1 MPLAAL
7 YIRVSTQEQNDS
19 GLSLDYQ
26 LHQCTHY
33 AKVRLDCDQVVPF
46 TDSASANRIQSRPM
60 LCDLMKEISAYTH
73 LIVLRLDRLAR
84 NTLDLL
90 NIAKRCQAQ
99 HVALHSVTESI
110 DTQGPAGQLF
120 FTVLAALAEFEVN
133 LIAQRTR
140 DALSAK
146 RARGDWV
153 GRLPY
158 GFADRDL
165 SPDPEQMETVREAYR
180 LHQVGLGYHKI
191 ARVLCLSVPTVRH
204 ILNNPIYRE
213 RGML

>member
-1 MPLAAL
+1 MNLAAL

-26 LHQCTHY
+26 LKQTKHH
-33 AKVRLDCDQVVPF
+33 ALVRLDCEDVVPF
-46 TDSASANRIQSRPM
+46 IETSPATRIMSREI
-60 LCDLMKEISAYTH
+60 LCDMMNGIACFTH
-73 LIVLRLDRLAR
+73 LVVLRLDRLAR

-90 NIAKRCQAQ
+90 KIARTLQAK
-99 HVALHSVTESI
+99 HVALHSVTEAI

-146 RARGDWV
+146 RDRGDWV

-180 LHQVGLGYHKI
+180 LRQVGLGYHRI
-191 ARVLCLSVPTVRH
+191 ARVLCLPVPTVRH
-204 ILNNPIYRE
+204 ILNNPIYHQRH
-213 RGML
+213 LL

>member
-1 MPLAAL
+1 MTLAAL
-7 YIRVSTQEQNDS
+7 YLRVSTQEQNDS
-19 GLSLDYQ
+19 GLSLE
-26 LHQCTHY
+26 HQRTQCEHY
-33 AKVRLDCDQVVPF
+33 ARVRLDCDDVVPF
-46 TDSASANRIQSRPM
+46 REVASATRIPSRKI
-60 LCDLMKEISAYTH
+60 LCDMMEGIACFSH
-73 LIVLRLDRLAR
+73 LVVLRLDRLAR

-90 NIAKRCQAQ
+90 RIARTLHTK
-99 HVALHSVTESI
+99 HVPLHSVTEAI

-146 RARGDWV
+146 RARGEWV

-165 SPDPEQMETVREAYR
+165 SLDPEQMETVREAYR
-180 LHQVGLGYHKI
+180 LRQVGMGYHAI
-191 ARVLCLSVPTVRH
+191 AKVLCLPPSTIRH
-204 ILNNPIYRE
+204 ILNNPIYSQHR
-213 RGML
+213 LL